1 MKFVLKRFPFKIDEQ
16 YLSISNPIVKIQLLK
31 RTKCFKVILSQ
42 FLLLINIWICNCFVT
57 SCGIIQIC
65 IILPSLITLIP
76 VHCIYFARNVLL
88 VFWMNI
94 SCQILKRFAI
104 LLIIVDCL
112 RRLLQL
118 EFYAR
123 IISNII
129 ILSMP
134 IRYSFI

>member
-42 FLLLINIWICNCFVT
+42 FLLLINIWICNCLAT
-57 SCGIIQIC
+57 NLIQIC

-94 SCQILKRFAI
+94 SCQILKRF
-104 LLIIVDCL
+104 LMLIIIIDCL
-112 RRLLQL
+112 RHLLQL

>member
-42 FLLLINIWICNCFVT
+42 FLLLINIWICNCFV
-57 SCGIIQIC
+57 IQIC

-94 SCQILKRFAI
+94 SCQILKRFVMLI
-104 LLIIVDCL
+104 IIVDCL

>member
-42 FLLLINIWICNCFVT
+42 FLLLINIWICNCFV
-57 SCGIIQIC
+57 IQIC

-94 SCQILKRFAI
+94 SCQILKRF
-104 LLIIVDCL
+104 LMLIIIIDCL
-112 RRLLQL
+112 RHLLQL

>member
-42 FLLLINIWICNCFVT
+42 FLLLINIWICNCFV
-57 SCGIIQIC
+57 IQIC

-94 SCQILKRFAI
+94 SCQILKRFSMLI
-104 LLIIVDCL
+104 IIVDCL